1 MENIENK
8 SVLDDLKKIEE
19 QKKKN
24 LLIKSLNK
32 LKEKAREVMTI
43 KEETNAIL
51 NNLWLS
57 TKEQKQIIDWI
68 NSLDDVQLSNDDRKE
83 IADEMK
89 EEMKEEKEVINKK
102 TEEIW
107 GSNPF
112 IWSVT
117 TTGNYNWNALT
128 VCSNTAKNAIY
139 NTWATLVS
147 TSIWWLAY
155 KQWQFEVN

>member
-19 QKKKN
+19 QKKKK

-68 NSLDDVQLSNDDRKE
+68 NSLDDVQLSDDDRKE
-83 IADEMK
+83 IAEEMK
-89 EEMKEEKEVINKK
+89 EEMKEEKEIINKK

-117 TTGNYNWNALT
+117 TAGNYNWNALT
-128 VCSNTAKNAIY
+128 VCSSTTWYNLKDTAV
-139 NTWATLVS
+139 T